1 MHASTGILFNHEY
14 ERRGFE
20 FVTRKISRA
29 ASFIKLNKQKYI
41 ILGNLEA
48 KRDWGYAPEYIQA
61 MWLMLQQPKPD
72 DYVVGTGETYS
83 IKYFLENAFDVL
95 GLNYQKY
102 LKINKKFFRPS
113 EVDLLVADLA
123 HEHRIR
129 QAGHMICHIAAH
141 HIMPAHL
148 GIQQLETP
156 MRFAALCLERG
167 NLFGR

>member
-1 MHASTGILFNHEY
+1 MHASTGILFNHES

-61 MWLMLQQPKPD
+61 MWLMLQQKKPD

-83 IKYFLENAFDVL
+83 IKYFAENAFDIL
-95 GLNYQKY
+95 GLNLDKY
-102 LKINKKFFRPS
+102 LKINKEFFRPA
-113 EVDLLVADLA
+113 EVDLLVADSTKIKKEIGWKAKTKINSL
-123 HEHRIR
+123 IKK
-129 QAGHMICHIAAH
+129 MVINDY
-141 HIMPAHL
+141 
-148 GIQQLETP
+148 
-156 MRFAALCLERG
+156 
-167 NLFGR
+167 NLIKLNI